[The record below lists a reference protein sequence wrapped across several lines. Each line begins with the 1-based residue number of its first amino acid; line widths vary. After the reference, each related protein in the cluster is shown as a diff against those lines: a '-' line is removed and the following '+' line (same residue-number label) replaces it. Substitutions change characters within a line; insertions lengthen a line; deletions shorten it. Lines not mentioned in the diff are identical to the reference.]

1 MMRQIY
7 GLFLKNNV
15 VNEANASY
23 LLSQVD
29 VSKKENHLINSLD
42 LGSVLTS
49 ELAKL
54 GMPSEAKKC
63 NLQMIARKR

>member
-1 MMRQIY
+1 MRQIY

>member
-63 NLQMIARKR
+63 NLQIIARKR